1 MDNKTQ
7 NGLAN
12 AIKTYWPLALVASS
26 IIAQWAVFGIR
37 IQNVEDRL
45 DRQTTAIAEVR
56 SQLTETQNQYA
67 ALNAKLDGIDK
78 KVDYILNRVD
88 AIPR

>member
-1 MDNKTQ
+1 MNPQNK
-7 NGLAN
+7 NSLAE

-45 DRQTTAIAEVR
+45 DRQTTAITDIR
-56 SQLTETQNQYA
+56 TQLTETQNQYS

-78 KVDYILNRVD
+78 NVDYIRDRIDRVGQ
-88 AIPR
+88 